1 MTNVYVRARG
11 ATHKA
16 SILARLPVSPAVEIV
31 SFTISTVSKSTH
43 FVNMRVAFA
52 LALLLAAALCA
63 EAAYKPSQST
73 HISEEVR
80 DSLRNLSRMMHRCR
94 VVRLC
99 LGTTVARAYASWIL
113 NALQLSPLPGQRV
126 CTLIT
131 WY

>member
-1 MTNVYVRARG
+1 
-11 ATHKA
+11 
-16 SILARLPVSPAVEIV
+16 
-31 SFTISTVSKSTH
+31 
-43 FVNMRVAFA
+43 MRVAFA
-52 LALLLAAALCA
+52 LALLAAALCA

-80 DSLRNLSRMMHRCR
+80 DSLRNLSRMIHRCR